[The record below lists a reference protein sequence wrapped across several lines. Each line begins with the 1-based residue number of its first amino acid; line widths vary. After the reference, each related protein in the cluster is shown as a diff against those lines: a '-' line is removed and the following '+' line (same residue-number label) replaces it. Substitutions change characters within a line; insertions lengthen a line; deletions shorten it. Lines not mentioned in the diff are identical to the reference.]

1 MKQKGIWL
9 RKGLALYHLAP
20 SELALALLV
29 REKPLTAQQLS
40 AALTEKG
47 TRLDR
52 KQLGKILA
60 KLERAGAV
68 ETAAGKYICQN
79 ETILHYPT
87 TYSESQLLDIIGMTQ
102 NTVNGQAV
110 FYEHQLPWQQ
120 RGLKQDI
127 IKQAPCSR
135 FGNAALTVYFR
146 RNQLLYARVLISSVT
161 FAMNSSTS
169 IVVVSPLRSRTERLP
184 ASASFA
190 PRTSM

>member
-9 RKGLALYHLAP
+9 RNGWRLHHLNAA
-20 SELALALLV
+20 ELALALLV

-110 FYEHQLPWQQ
+110 FSGVPPMSISS
-120 RGLKQDI
+120 RGSSGGLKQDI
-127 IKQAPCSR
+127 IKQAPRS
-135 FGNAALTVYFR
+135 LTLGTR
-146 RNQLLYARVLISSVT
+146 RLLFISDEISCY
-161 FAMNSSTS
+161 MRGS
-169 IVVVSPLRSRTERLP
+169 
-184 ASASFA
+184 
-190 PRTSM
+190 